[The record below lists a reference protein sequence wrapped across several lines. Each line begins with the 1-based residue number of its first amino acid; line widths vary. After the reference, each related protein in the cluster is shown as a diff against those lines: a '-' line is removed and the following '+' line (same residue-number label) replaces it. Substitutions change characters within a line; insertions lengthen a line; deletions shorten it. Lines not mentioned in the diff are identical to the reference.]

1 MIMKDKKKFA
11 FVKIPIE
18 AHKKLKSLSLE
29 EQRTIQ
35 TIVLRALLKEIGA
48 YNDKEWNNYAFD
60 SDCCNHKPIFNLL
73 YL

>member
-48 YNDKEWNNYAFD
+48 YNDKE
-60 SDCCNHKPIFNLL
+60 
-73 YL
+73 